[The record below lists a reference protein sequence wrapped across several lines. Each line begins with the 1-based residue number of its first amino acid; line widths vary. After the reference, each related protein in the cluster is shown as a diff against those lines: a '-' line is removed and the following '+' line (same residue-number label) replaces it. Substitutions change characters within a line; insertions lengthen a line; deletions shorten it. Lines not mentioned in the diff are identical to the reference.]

1 MNKTAIKNFAIWARN
16 KLIADIQYRAG
27 LMGITANGIKDPLPQ
42 STGTMEFYDIGTSE
56 PYAIS
61 GEAISQRKKLVEII
75 RKKEK
80 DSNYAT
86 AYKYILEEVA
96 YTWFNRMIAIRFM
109 EVNDYLPSHIRV
121 LSSESGKIEPD
132 LVTTPFDAELAYT
145 SAEEET
151 VLRLKTENKLDEL
164 FRLLFIKQC
173 NALNELLPA
182 LFETTNDY
190 TELLLNLSVVDQEG
204 VVYHLIHDI
213 DEDDFN
219 IEKGGQVE
227 IIGWL
232 YQYYNTEPKNAA
244 FAKNGKITKE
254 EIPAVTQLFTPDWI
268 VRYMVEN
275 SLGRIFIS
283 GQLAVASGQWAVGSG
298 QWPVASDQRSVASEQ
313 WSEAERI
320 EKEKALAEKMGWR
333 YYLPEAEQ
341 TPEVRAQLNK
351 LTTGHSSLTT
361 LKIIDPCMGSGHILV
376 YAFDVLMQMYEND
389 GYSQRDAA
397 QCILENNLFGL
408 DIDERAAQL
417 AYFAVM
423 MKARQYDRRIF
434 SRGIQ
439 PHVYAIAE
447 SNGIDAFTRDYFANN
462 DPKLKA
468 ALDSIM
474 NDLRDAKEYGSILTV
489 APVDFAALYARM
501 DEVQNDISLYRES
514 ALNAILPLIRVA
526 EVLAQQYDVVV
537 TNPPYAGRRNLNA
550 RICCFLDKRYPDGK
564 MDLFSAFIVR
574 NTDMTKR
581 GGFTGF
587 MTPFVWLYLSS
598 YTQLRDYVL
607 SMSSLTSCLQ
617 PEETSFKD
625 AAVSLC
631 SFVTRKIC
639 CHYRGRYVRFN
650 DITDM
655 DEQASAL
662 QKIAA
667 GETRK
672 YTYIVD
678 QNVFSEYPDS
688 RIIFWE
694 TEAFQKTF
702 ASPKKLGEVC
712 QPRQGM
718 ATTNNELFLR
728 LWHEPSIKEIGFGYH
743 NEDEAEES
751 GLKWFPYNKGGGFR
765 KWYGKNEYI
774 VNYEHRGKTICDYI
788 DNTSGARVGSNGRV
802 INRQFFFNKSITWSD
817 ICGNN
822 FAARSCPNGFIFD
835 VKGSSAFVSNYLYE
849 YILAFLNSKVNV
861 TLLNGL
867 NPSVT
872 TQVGDLKQ
880 LPFIMNESKVI
891 SIQKK
896 VTREV
901 ELSKFDWDAYETSWD
916 FQRHPLLCPVAHL
929 ADAYTTRKA
938 ECEKRFLQLKSNEEE
953 LNRIFIDIYGLQD
966 ELTPDVADKDVT
978 VHRIFDTKDDVP
990 ESMQGS
996 NYVRTKRDEIVSL
1009 LSYAVGCMLG
1019 RYSLDVDGLAYAGG
1033 RFSDQWVVVSGQLIN
1048 RKVVEECVSQELSR
1062 AFGMAEVDV
1071 AGRGD
1076 IPASETAAERG
1087 AICLIRPDA
1096 AGSGVGS
1103 IQYRRGTSK
1112 KLYEGICE
1120 LPLHF
1125 PGVSGGTGNPVYD
1138 LCSPEILDALTNRN
1152 GAELVRRGWKDAERF
1167 DWEAVHWSLTTD
1179 HFSPDRDGILPITD
1193 EEYLEDD
1200 IISRLCDWL
1209 KAAYGADTLEENLD
1223 FIAEALGGKGGSSRE
1238 IIRSYFFK
1246 DFFKDHCK
1254 TYQKRP
1260 IYWLFD
1266 SGKQNGFK
1274 ALIYL
1279 HRYTPDTIGNLR
1291 VDYLHKM
1298 QRVYESEINR
1308 MQDMIDH
1315 STNVREVAAS
1325 TKRKEKLQKQ
1335 LKECR
1340 DYDEMIAHLALSRI
1354 ELDLDDGVK
1363 VNYEKIQTASDG
1375 KKYAVLA
1382 KI

>member
-27 LMGITANGIKDPLPQ
+27 LMGITADGIKEPLPQ
-42 STGTMEFYDIGTSE
+42 STGTMEFYDIGTAE
-56 PYAIS
+56 PYAIT
-61 GEAISQRKKLVEII
+61 GEAIPQRKKLAEVI
-75 RKKEK
+75 RRKEK

-96 YTWFNRMIAIRFM
+96 YTWFNRLIAIRFM
-109 EVNDYLPSHIRV
+109 EVNDYLPSRIRV

-132 LVTTPFDAELAYT
+132 LVTTPFDAELAFT
-145 SAEEET
+145 PAEEET

-173 NALNELLPA
+173 NALNEILPA
-182 LFETTNDY
+182 LFEKTSDY
-190 TELLLNLSVVDQEG
+190 TELLLNLSVVDQDG
-204 VVYHLIHDI
+204 VVYHLTHDI
-213 DEDDFN
+213 PEQDFDITHTDEDG
-219 IEKGGQVE
+219 KPTGQVE

-275 SLGRIFIS
+275 SLGRIFIDKRKEQGVYADGRS
-283 GQLAVASGQWAVGSG
+283 LDEMSWDEVEAKRIANEEEIAGQ
-298 QWPVASDQRSVASEQ
+298 
-313 WSEAERI
+313 
-320 EKEKALAEKMGWR
+320 MGWK
-333 YYLPEAEQ
+333 YYLPEAAQ
-341 TPEVRAQLNK
+341 TREARQQLDEIQKQSEYKDVRDIK
-351 LTTGHSSLTT
+351 V
-361 LKIIDPCMGSGHILV
+361 IDPCMGSGHILV
-376 YAFDVLMQMYEND
+376 YAFDVLMKMYEND

-397 QCILENNLFGL
+397 QSILENNLYGL

-434 SRGIQ
+434 TRGIQ

-447 SNGIDAFTRDYFANN
+447 SNDIDTYTRDYFVNN

-468 ALDSIM
+468 ALDSVM

-514 ALNAILPLIRVA
+514 ALNTILPLIRVA

-537 TNPPYAGRRNLNA
+537 TNPPYMGSSNMDA
-550 RICCFLDKRYPDGK
+550 RL
-564 MDLFSAFIVR
+564 SE
-574 NTDMTKR
+574 
-581 GGFTGF
+581 
-587 MTPFVWLYLSS
+587 FV
-598 YTQLRDYVL
+598 
-607 SMSSLTSCLQ
+607 
-617 PEETSFKD
+617 K
-625 AAVSLC
+625 
-631 SFVTRKIC
+631 K
-639 CHYRGRYVRFN
+639 H
-650 DITDM
+650 
-655 DEQASAL
+655 
-662 QKIAA
+662 
-667 GETRK
+667 
-672 YTYIVD
+672 
-678 QNVFSEYPDS
+678 YPDS
-688 RIIFWE
+688 KSDLFAVFIERCGQLTRKNRYQAMITQHAWMFLSSFEKLRAKLLLKDTINMAHLGPR
-694 TEAFQKTF
+694 AFEEIG
-702 ASPKKLGEVC
+702 GEVVQTTSFVLRNSHIADYKGTYC
-712 QPRQGM
+712 RLIEPTTQQGKEEMFLSGENRYTAQQSNFSKIPGSPVAYWVSGSMLHCFDEGVALSTLATPRTGIM
-718 ATTNNELFLR
+718 TGDNARFLR
-728 LWHEPSIKEIGFGYH
+728 LWWEVANSATKL
-743 NEDEAEES
+743 NAQDAEDAIS
-751 GLKWFPYNKGGGFR
+751 SAAKWFPYNKGGEFR
-765 KWYGKNEYI
+765 RWYGNE
-774 VNYEHRGKTICDYI
+774 DYLI
-788 DNTSGARVGSNGRV
+788 NWENGGVEVFTNAKKEKRNAQDYPEEFKFKKAISWSLVTSGKPAFRLKKSNL
-802 INRQFFFNKSITWSD
+802 SD
-817 ICGNN
+817 IAGPAL
-822 FAARSCPNGFIFD
+822 FTSDRLFHW
-835 VKGSSAFVSNYLYE
+835 
-849 YILAFLNSKVNV
+849 ILAFCNSIIAYKMLNMVNP
-861 TLLNGL
+861 TINYQGG
-867 NPSVT
+867 N
-872 TQVGDLKQ
+872 VGQ
-880 LPFIMNESKVI
+880 LPILKADMYVNTVDKLTQWCVDNAK
-891 SIQKK
+891 Q
-896 VTREV
+896 
-901 ELSKFDWDAYETSWD
+901 DWDSYEPSWD
-916 FQRHPLLCPVAHL
+916 FKQHPLLRSVLYL
-929 ADAYTTRKA
+929 ADAYTAWKS
-938 ECEKRFLQLKSNEEE
+938 ECEERFQQLKTNEEE

-966 ELTPDVADKDVT
+966 ELTPEVADKDVT

-1009 LSYAVGCMLG
+1009 LSYAVGCMFG
-1019 RYSLDVDGLAYAGG
+1019 RYSLDRQGLIFAGGNFDSVYWKFKGQAALNEQGDPIDGGYAGISLANYHYPK
-1033 RFSDQWVVVSGQLIN
+1033 F
-1048 RKVVEECVSQELSR
+1048 
-1062 AFGMAEVDV
+1062 
-1071 AGRGD
+1071 
-1076 IPASETAAERG
+1076 
-1087 AICLIRPDA
+1087 
-1096 AGSGVGS
+1096 
-1103 IQYRRGTSK
+1103 
-1112 KLYEGICE
+1112 
-1120 LPLHF
+1120 H
-1125 PGVSGGTGNPVYD
+1125 
-1138 LCSPEILDALTNRN
+1138 
-1152 GAELVRRGWKDAERF
+1152 DAEN
-1167 DWEAVHWSLTTD
+1167 WEDATSL
-1179 HFSPDRDGILPITD
+1179 SYEPDVDGILPITD

-1200 IISRLCDWL
+1200 IISRLCSWL

-1223 FIAEALGGKGGSSRE
+1223 FIAYALGGKGNSSRE
-1238 IIRSYFFK
+1238 IIRSYFLR

-1298 QRVYESEINR
+1298 QRVYESEIGR

-1315 STNVREVAAS
+1315 SQNAREVAAS

-1375 KKYAVLA
+1375 KKYAVLV